1 MRELMPGAGVISCM
15 RLLLL
20 YLPLTILF
28 AASAGNV
35 SADSLSATREQRLI
49 ETSHRV
55 DVFVRDGLAY
65 YKIRRT
71 FHNYGKIAEEAQLE
85 INLPFGA
92 VATGLRIKG
101 KDRWHE
107 GELMH
112 AEKAEELY
120 VELTGMGP
128 SEPKDPAL
136 LYWRWTDELALRVF
150 PIFPGKSNTIE
161 YTLTAPTS
169 YSDGIHYLTYAREPE
184 ANNLATPVL
193 RMVGAAPG
201 FEIDGSPQRSKTVR
215 LDAVAL
221 HPVLEEHG
229 YDNPKVLVRSI
240 AVRGES
246 PWAKTSIVANIRH
259 TWRGDIAIDIISP
272 DGVVHELRAA
282 DLSDGKNNLNES
294 FSLDYKGDPNGTW
307 HLLLT
312 DHHPL
317 DGGTLKQWSL
327 GSAAVGARSFQ
338 DNRPASIPQP
348 AESQA
353 GLATI
358 GVRTVESKT
367 QLRLGRVA
375 MIEKTQFSRIDID
388 VAEQLSALPRPLSVS
403 FVIDASHTMDTS
415 GIEAQLKL
423 MDAYLA
429 HVPWADV
436 SIVAYGRHGQELTN
450 GFIKARDLG
459 KILNEQM
466 AKLAP
471 RNGSFLDRGLAM
483 AIPKLAKRKGSQALI
498 LMTDDRLRP
507 AWETPRAVAEL
518 AKLPAR
524 TVVHVADVAGGGNF
538 AIERDDEHRLFPLAK
553 SRGGVAV
560 VASGIAESKQSEL
573 ADQALYL
580 VRPNRIDHVEL
591 TGLGDDTETFLD
603 TDEQESTTLPEG
615 SGRRWMSQ
623 VKVAPQDV
631 SIKGQLWSQPV
642 TYSAKSDQ
650 EPFNRATAG
659 FIFSHDIFS
668 ELSSSEQFVVASYG
682 RAVSPVTS
690 YLAIEP
696 GVRPSTIG
704 LEGFSSGFGMGSH
717 LAPAVRIGAARAF
730 TMDWSRI
737 TSRVKGACAQHGQG
751 TVMINLALQSH
762 EIADV
767 KTGEQPSNKVLSNC
781 IVEALWNE
789 RIPSSGLTPH
799 TWSKSLT
806 FEVAK

>member
-1 MRELMPGAGVISCM
+1 MTRAGVISCM

-20 YLPLTILF
+20 CLPLTILF
-28 AASAGNV
+28 AASAGNA
-35 SADSLSATREQRLI
+35 SADSLSATREQTLI

-55 DVFVRDGLAY
+55 DVSVRDGLAY

-71 FHNYGKIAEEAQLE
+71 FHNYGKVAEEAQLA

-112 AEKAEELY
+112 ADKAEELY

-136 LYWRWTDELALRVF
+136 LYWRWTDELVLRVF
-150 PIFPGKSNTIE
+150 PIFPGKSNTVE
-161 YTLTAPTS
+161 YALTAPTS
-169 YSDGIHYLTYAREPE
+169 YSDGIHYLTYARDPE
-184 ANNLATPVL
+184 AKNLATPVL
-193 RMVGAAPG
+193 RMIGAAPG
-201 FEIDGSPQRSKTVR
+201 FEIDGSPQRGKTVR
-215 LDAVAL
+215 LDKVAL
-221 HPVLEEHG
+221 HPVLEKHG
-229 YDNPKVLVRSI
+229 FDNPKILVRSI
-240 AVRGES
+240 VVRGES
-246 PWAKTSIVANIRH
+246 PWAKTSIAANIRH

-272 DGVVHELRAA
+272 DGAVHELRAA
-282 DLSDGKNNLNES
+282 DLSDGENNLNKS

-307 HLLLT
+307 HLLIT

-327 GSAAVGARSFQ
+327 GSAASGARSFQ
-338 DNRPASIPQP
+338 DNKPASIPQP
-348 AESQA
+348 ADSQA

-358 GVRTVESKT
+358 GVRSGESKT

-375 MIEKTQFSRIDID
+375 MIEKTQFSRVDID
-388 VAEQLSALPRPLSVS
+388 VAKQLSALPRPLSVS

-415 GIEAQLKL
+415 GIAAQLKL

-450 GFIKARDLG
+450 GFIKARELG
-459 KILNEQM
+459 KLRNEHM

-471 RNGSFLDRGLAM
+471 RNGSFLDRGLAL
-483 AIPKLAKRKGSQALI
+483 AIPQLAARKGSQALL

-518 AKLPAR
+518 AKLPTR
-524 TVVHVADVAGGGNF
+524 TVVHVADVTGGGTF
-538 AIERDDEHRLFPLAK
+538 AIERDDEHRLFPLAE

-560 VASGIAESKQSEL
+560 VAGGITESKQSEL

-580 VRPNRIDHVEL
+580 VRPNRIDHVKL
-591 TGLGDDTETFLD
+591 VGLGDDTEEFLD

-631 SIKGQLWSQPV
+631 SVKGQLWSQPV
-642 TYSAKSDQ
+642 TYNSKADQ

-659 FIFSHDIFS
+659 FVFSHDIFS
-668 ELSSSEQFVVASYG
+668 ELSAAEQFVVASYG

-704 LEGFSSGFGMGSH
+704 LESLISGFGMGSGS
-717 LAPAVRIGAARAF
+717 LGAVRIGAARAF
-730 TMDWSRI
+730 TMDWGRI
-737 TSRVKGACAQHGQG
+737 TSRVKRACAKHGQG
-751 TVMINLALQSH
+751 TVIINLDLQSH

-767 KTGEQPSNKVLSNC
+767 QTAEQPSNKALSDC
-781 IVEALWNE
+781 IVESLWSV
-789 RIPSSGLTPH
+789 RIPPSSDTPSS
-799 TWSKSLT
+799 WSKALT
-806 FEVAK
+806 FQIAK